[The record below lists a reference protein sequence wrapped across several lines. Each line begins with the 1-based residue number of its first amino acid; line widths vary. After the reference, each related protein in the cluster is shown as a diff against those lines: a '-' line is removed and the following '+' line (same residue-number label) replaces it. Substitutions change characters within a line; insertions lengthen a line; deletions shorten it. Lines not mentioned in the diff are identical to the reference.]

1 MKIQKN
7 VQLQFGSSLQRTR
20 SPEVFEQAVKKAKS
34 AVGSGLSTL
43 AGVVPSLTVGTP
55 AGALVASAAGGG
67 GSAVT
72 DMAALQKQQQD
83 ANMDYLKLQ
92 MDVQAENRQYS
103 TLSNVLK
110 SRHDTAKAA
119 ITNLRA

>member
-1 MKIQKN
+1 MN
-7 VQLQFGSSLQRTR
+7 VQKPVMMQFGSSTSRTR
-20 SPEVFEQAVKKAKS
+20 SPEAFEQAVKKAKS

-55 AGALVASAAGGG
+55 AGALVSSAGGG
-67 GSAVT
+67 GSAMT
-72 DMAALQKQQQD
+72 DMATLQKQQQD

-92 MDVQAENRQYS
+92 MEVQAENRQYS

>member
-7 VQLQFGSSLQRTR
+7 VQMQFGSSIQRTR
-20 SPEVFEQAVKKAKS
+20 SPEPFEQAVKKARN
-34 AVGSGLSTL
+34 AVGAGLSTL

-55 AGALVASAAGGG
+55 TGSLLASAGGG
-67 GSAVT
+67 GSAVS
-72 DMAALQKQQQD
+72 DMSALQKQQQD
-83 ANMDYLKLQ
+83 ANMEYLKLQ
-92 MDVQAENRQYS
+92 MEVQAENRQFS

>member
-20 SPEVFEQAVKKAKS
+20 SPEAFEQAVKKAKS

-55 AGALVASAAGGG
+55 AGSLLASAAGGG

-72 DMAALQKQQQD
+72 DMSALQKQQQD
-83 ANMDYLKLQ
+83 ANMEYLKLQ
-92 MDVQAENRQYS
+92 MEVQAENRQYS